1 MTGGGGDKMERR
13 RVLVVDHS
21 KVVRSTLAKHLREH
35 FEVREEADGESA
47 WQTLVL
53 DSSIVAVVSGA
64 QLSRLNGY
72 DLLQRLRGSK
82 LRRLCDIPF
91 LLVVSGNETEA
102 DRLVAKNKG
111 VTDFIT
117 RGMSRQEVLACVERL
132 GDWALSISLVS
143 AISFD
148 EPVAPK
154 VALPPSSDLLS
165 SAEIHDRL
173 LLAMKSK
180 PDTPRMV
187 SVLKFGLDNP
197 QELTKRFGPEIA
209 QSIAKRIGRL
219 LKDKIGLNE
228 SIGRITPFRCLII
241 SPDSSAASCLAFA
254 QRVCRGLANSKV
266 MVGGDAVKIQVSA
279 GIASMPPDNNLSAEQ
294 LIALA
299 GKRLERAQQQGGERV
314 VSDDETGAVF
324 DLNERYFIE
333 LAKAYRVD
341 GILPQLGSIGLH
353 LMPLLTL
360 IEQEYR
366 FGLPLSE
373 LKNRFEAGAKEAM
386 T

>member
-1 MTGGGGDKMERR
+1 MERR

-197 QELTKRFGPEIA
+197 QELAKRFGPEIA

>member
-1 MTGGGGDKMERR
+1 MERR

-72 DLLQRLRGSK
+72 DLLERLRGSK

-102 DRLVAKNKG
+102 DRLAAKNKG

-117 RGMSRQEVLACVERL
+117 RGMSRSEVLACVERL
-132 GDWALSISLVS
+132 GDWELSISLVS

-148 EPVAPK
+148 PPAAPK
-154 VALPPSSDLLS
+154 VSLPVSSDLLS
-165 SAEIHDRL
+165 VAEIHQHL
-173 LLAMKSK
+173 LQAMKPKSNE
-180 PDTPRMV
+180 PRMV

-197 QELTKRFGPEIA
+197 QEMTKRFGPEIA

-219 LKDKIGLNE
+219 LKEKIGQSE
-228 SIGRITPFRCLII
+228 SIGRISPFRCLII
-241 SPDSSAASCLAFA
+241 SPESSSASCLAFA

-266 MVGGDAVKIQVSA
+266 MVGGEAVKIQVSA

-299 GKRLERAQQQGGERV
+299 GKRLEKAQQLGGERV
-314 VSDDETGAVF
+314 IADDDTGADF

-341 GILPQLGSIGLH
+341 GMLPPLGAIGLH

-360 IEQEYR
+360 LEQEFH

-373 LKNRFEAGAKEAM
+373 LKNRFESGAKD
-386 T
+386 TVTQ

>member
-1 MTGGGGDKMERR
+1 MERR

-72 DLLQRLRGSK
+72 DLLERLRGSK

-102 DRLVAKNKG
+102 DRLEAKNKG

-132 GDWALSISLVS
+132 GEWALSISLVS

-154 VALPPSSDLLS
+154 ITLPLSSDLLTS
-165 SAEIHDRL
+165 TEVHQRL
-173 LLAMKSK
+173 LDAMKSNSGA
-180 PDTPRMV
+180 PRMV

-209 QSIAKRIGRL
+209 QSIAKRIGSL
-219 LKDKIGLNE
+219 LKDKIGHSE
-228 SIGRITPFRCLII
+228 SIGRITPFRCLIV
-241 SPDSSAASCLAFA
+241 SPESSAASCLAFA

-266 MVGGDAVKIQVSA
+266 MVGGEAVNIQVSA
-279 GIASMPPDNNLSAEQ
+279 GIASAPPDNNLSADQ

-299 GKRLERAQQQGGERV
+299 GKRLEKAQKLGGERV
-314 VSDDETGAVF
+314 VADDDSGPDF

-341 GILPQLGSIGLH
+341 GMLPPLGAIGLH

-360 IEQEYR
+360 MEQEFG
-366 FGLPLSE
+366 FGLPLSDF
-373 LKNRFEAGAKEAM
+373 KKRFEAHAIDTGA
-386 T
+386 

>member
-1 MTGGGGDKMERR
+1 MERR

-72 DLLQRLRGSK
+72 DLLERLRGSK

-102 DRLVAKNKG
+102 DRLAAKNKG

-132 GDWALSISLVS
+132 GEWALSISLVS

-148 EPVAPK
+148 TPVAPK
-154 VALPPSSDLLS
+154 ITRPLSSELLS
-165 SAEIHDRL
+165 SAEVHTRL
-173 LLAMKSK
+173 LDAMRPTSNM
-180 PDTPRMV
+180 PRMV

-197 QELTKRFGPEIA
+197 QELTKRFGPKITL
-209 QSIAKRIGRL
+209 SIAKRIGRL

-228 SIGRITPFRCLII
+228 SIGRISPFRCLII
-241 SPDSSAASCLAFA
+241 SPESSSASCLAFA

-266 MVGGDAVKIQVSA
+266 MVGGEAVKIQVSA
-279 GIASMPPDNNLSAEQ
+279 GIASMPPDNDLSAEQ

-299 GKRLERAQQQGGERV
+299 GKRLEKAQRLGGERV
-314 VSDDETGAVF
+314 IADDETGPEF

-333 LAKAYRVD
+333 LAKAYRID
-341 GILPQLGSIGLH
+341 GMLPPLGTIGLH

-360 IEQEYR
+360 LDQEFR

-373 LKNRFEAGAKEAM
+373 LKNRFESGAKDTVAQ
-386 T
+386 

>member
-1 MTGGGGDKMERR
+1 MERR

-72 DLLQRLRGSK
+72 DLLERLRGSK

-102 DRLVAKNKG
+102 DRLAAKNKG

-117 RGMSRQEVLACVERL
+117 RGMSRQEVLSCVERL
-132 GDWALSISLVS
+132 GEWALSISLVS

-148 EPVAPK
+148 APVVPK
-154 VALPPSSDLLS
+154 ITLPPSSELLS
-165 SAEIHDRL
+165 SAEVHARL
-173 LLAMKSK
+173 LDAMQQTS
-180 PDTPRMV
+180 DTPRMI

-197 QELTKRFGPEIA
+197 QELTKRFGPKIA

-228 SIGRITPFRCLII
+228 SIGRISPFRFLII
-241 SPDSSAASCLAFA
+241 SPESSSASCLAFA

-266 MVGGDAVKIQVSA
+266 MVGGEAVKIQVSA
-279 GIASMPPDNNLSAEQ
+279 GIASIPPDNNLSAEQ

-299 GKRLERAQQQGGERV
+299 GKRLEKAQQSGGERV
-314 VSDDETGAVF
+314 IADDETGPEF
-324 DLNERYFIE
+324 DLNEHYFIE
-333 LAKAYRVD
+333 LAKAYRID
-341 GILPQLGSIGLH
+341 GMLPPLGAIGLH

-360 IEQEYR
+360 LDQEFR

-373 LKNRFEAGAKEAM
+373 LKNRFESGTKDTVAQ
-386 T
+386 

>member
-1 MTGGGGDKMERR
+1 MERR

-72 DLLQRLRGSK
+72 DLLERLRGSK

-102 DRLVAKNKG
+102 DRLAAKNKG

-117 RGMSRQEVLACVERL
+117 RGMSRQEVLSCVERL
-132 GDWALSISLVS
+132 GEWALSISLVS

-148 EPVAPK
+148 TPVAPK
-154 VALPPSSDLLS
+154 VTLPLSSELLS
-165 SAEIHDRL
+165 SAEVHTRL
-173 LLAMKSK
+173 LDAMRPTS
-180 PDTPRMV
+180 DTPRMV

-228 SIGRITPFRCLII
+228 SIGRFSPFRCLII
-241 SPDSSAASCLAFA
+241 SPESSSASCLAFA
-254 QRVCRGLANSKV
+254 QRICRGLANSKV

-279 GIASMPPDNNLSAEQ
+279 GIASVPPDNNLSAEQ

-299 GKRLERAQQQGGERV
+299 GKRLERAQKLGGERV
-314 VSDDETGAVF
+314 IADDDTGPEF

-333 LAKAYRVD
+333 LAKAYRMD
-341 GILPQLGSIGLH
+341 GMLPPLGTIGLH

-360 IEQEYR
+360 LEQEFR
-366 FGLPLSE
+366 FGLPLAE
-373 LKNRFEAGAKEAM
+373 LKNRFESGAKDTVAQ
-386 T
+386 

>member
-1 MTGGGGDKMERR
+1 MERR

-72 DLLQRLRGSK
+72 DLLERLRGSK

-102 DRLVAKNKG
+102 DRLAAKNKG

-117 RGMSRQEVLACVERL
+117 RGMSRQEVLSCVERL
-132 GDWALSISLVS
+132 GEWALSISLVS

-148 EPVAPK
+148 APVVPK
-154 VALPPSSDLLS
+154 ITLPLSSELLS
-165 SAEIHDRL
+165 SAEVHARL
-173 LLAMKSK
+173 LDAMRQTS
-180 PDTPRMV
+180 DTPRMI

-197 QELTKRFGPEIA
+197 QELTKRFGPKIA

-228 SIGRITPFRCLII
+228 SIGRISPFRCLII
-241 SPDSSAASCLAFA
+241 SPESSSASCLAFA

-266 MVGGDAVKIQVSA
+266 MVGGEAVKIQVSA
-279 GIASMPPDNNLSAEQ
+279 GIASIPPDNTLSAEQ

-299 GKRLERAQQQGGERV
+299 GKRLEKAQQLGGERV
-314 VSDDETGAVF
+314 IADDETGPEF

-333 LAKAYRVD
+333 LAKAYRID
-341 GILPQLGSIGLH
+341 GMLPPLSAIGLH

-360 IEQEYR
+360 LDQEFR
-366 FGLPLSE
+366 FDLPLSE
-373 LKNRFEAGAKEAM
+373 LKNRFESGAKDTVAQ
-386 T
+386 

>member
-1 MTGGGGDKMERR
+1 MERR

-35 FEVREEADGESA
+35 FDVREEADGESA

-53 DSSIVAVVSGA
+53 DSSIIAVVSGA

-72 DLLQRLRGSK
+72 DLLERLRGSK

-102 DRLVAKNKG
+102 DRLAAKTKG

-117 RGMSRQEVLACVERL
+117 RGMSRQEILACVERL
-132 GDWALSISLVS
+132 GEWSLSISLVS
-143 AISFD
+143 AISS
-148 EPVAPK
+148 ETPVVPK
-154 VALPPSSDLLS
+154 VVVPPSSDLLS
-165 SAEIHDRL
+165 STEIFTRL
-173 LLAMKSK
+173 QGAMNPESGS
-180 PDTPRMV
+180 PRMV

-219 LKDKIGLNE
+219 LKDKIGLSE
-228 SIGRITPFRCLII
+228 SIGRISPFRCLIV
-241 SPDSSAASCLAFA
+241 SPESSAASCLAFA

-266 MVGGDAVKIQVSA
+266 MVGGEEVNIQVSA
-279 GIASMPPDNNLSAEQ
+279 GIASMPPENGLSADQ

-299 GKRLERAQQQGGERV
+299 GKRLEKAQQQGGERV
-314 VSDDETGAVF
+314 VADDDSGPEF
-324 DLNERYFIE
+324 DLNEHYFME
-333 LAKAYRVD
+333 LAKACRID
-341 GILPQLGSIGLH
+341 GMLPPLGAIGLH
-353 LMPLLTL
+353 LMPLLTML
-360 IEQEYR
+360 EQEYH
-366 FGLPLSE
+366 FGLPLNE
-373 LKNRFEAGAKEAM
+373 LKNRFESQEVQ
-386 T
+386 

>member
-1 MTGGGGDKMERR
+1 
-13 RVLVVDHS
+13 
-21 KVVRSTLAKHLREH
+21 
-35 FEVREEADGESA
+35 
-47 WQTLVL
+47 
-53 DSSIVAVVSGA
+53 VSGA

-72 DLLQRLRGSK
+72 DLLERLRGSK

-102 DRLVAKNKG
+102 DRLAAKNKG

-132 GDWALSISLVS
+132 GEWALSISLVS

-148 EPVAPK
+148 TPVVPK
-154 VALPPSSDLLS
+154 ATLPLSSELLS
-165 SAEIHDRL
+165 SAEVHARL
-173 LLAMKSK
+173 LDAMRPTS
-180 PDTPRMV
+180 DMPRMV

-228 SIGRITPFRCLII
+228 SIGRFSPFRCLII
-241 SPDSSAASCLAFA
+241 SPESSSASCLAFA
-254 QRVCRGLANSKV
+254 QRICRGLANSKV

-279 GIASMPPDNNLSAEQ
+279 GIASVPPDNNLSAEQ

-299 GKRLERAQQQGGERV
+299 GKRLERAQQLGGERV
-314 VSDDETGAVF
+314 IANDDTGPEF

-333 LAKAYRVD
+333 LAKAYRMD
-341 GILPQLGSIGLH
+341 GMLPPLGTIGLH

-360 IEQEYR
+360 LEQEFR
-366 FGLPLSE
+366 FGLPLAE
-373 LKNRFEAGAKEAM
+373 LKNRFESGAKDTVAQ
-386 T
+386 

>member
-1 MTGGGGDKMERR
+1 
-13 RVLVVDHS
+13 
-21 KVVRSTLAKHLREH
+21 
-35 FEVREEADGESA
+35 
-47 WQTLVL
+47 
-53 DSSIVAVVSGA
+53 
-64 QLSRLNGY
+64 
-72 DLLQRLRGSK
+72 LLQRLRGSK

-173 LLAMKSK
+173 LLAMSPKSG
-180 PDTPRMV
+180 TTRMV

-254 QRVCRGLANSKV
+254 QRVCRGLSNSKV
-266 MVGGDAVKIQVSA
+266 MVGGEAVKIQVSA

-341 GILPQLGSIGLH
+341 GMLPQLGSIGLH

-366 FGLPLSE
+366 FGLPLAE
-373 LKNRFEAGAKEAM
+373 LKNRFEAGANETVAQ
-386 T
+386 

>member
-1 MTGGGGDKMERR
+1 MERR

-53 DSSIVAVVSGA
+53 DSSIVAVVCGA

-72 DLLQRLRGSK
+72 DLLERLRGSK

-91 LLVVSGNETEA
+91 LLVVSGNESEV
-102 DRLVAKNKG
+102 DRLAAKNKG

-117 RGMSRQEVLACVERL
+117 RGMSQQEVLSCVERL

-154 VALPPSSDLLS
+154 VTLPPSSDLLS
-165 SAEIHDRL
+165 ASELHQRL
-173 LLAMKSK
+173 LDAVKAKSGS
-180 PDTPRMV
+180 PQMV

-197 QELTKRFGPEIA
+197 QELTKRYGPQIA
-209 QSIAKRIGRL
+209 QSIAKRIGSL
-219 LKDKIGLNE
+219 LKDKIGQSE
-228 SIGRITPFRCLII
+228 SIGRISPFRCLIV
-241 SPDSSAASCLAFA
+241 SPESSSASCLAFA

-266 MVGGDAVKIQVSA
+266 LVGGEAIKIQVSA
-279 GIASMPPDNNLSAEQ
+279 GIASVPPDNNLSAEQ

-299 GKRLERAQQQGGERV
+299 GKRLDKAQQMGGERV
-314 VSDDETGAVF
+314 VADDESGPGF

-341 GILPQLGSIGLH
+341 GMLPPLGSIGLH
-353 LMPLLTL
+353 LMPLLTML
-360 IEQEYR
+360 DQEFR
-366 FGLPLSE
+366 FGLPLAD
-373 LKNRFEAGAKEAM
+373 LKNRFEENASDTA
-386 T
+386 TQ

>member
-1 MTGGGGDKMERR
+1 MERR

-197 QELTKRFGPEIA
+197 QELAKRFGPEIA

-366 FGLPLSE
+366 FGLPLAE
-373 LKNRFEAGAKEAM
+373 LKNRFEAGANESVAQ
-386 T
+386 

>member
-1 MTGGGGDKMERR
+1 MERR

-72 DLLQRLRGSK
+72 DLLERLRGSK

-102 DRLVAKNKG
+102 DRLAAKNKG

-132 GDWALSISLVS
+132 GEWALSISLVS

-148 EPVAPK
+148 TPVVPK
-154 VALPPSSDLLS
+154 ATLPLSSELLS
-165 SAEIHDRL
+165 SAEVHARL
-173 LLAMKSK
+173 LDAMRPTS
-180 PDTPRMV
+180 DMPRMV

-228 SIGRITPFRCLII
+228 SIGRFSPFRCLII
-241 SPDSSAASCLAFA
+241 SPESSSASCLAFA
-254 QRVCRGLANSKV
+254 QRICRGLANSKV

-279 GIASMPPDNNLSAEQ
+279 GIASVPPDNNLSAEQ

-299 GKRLERAQQQGGERV
+299 GKRLERAQQLGGERV
-314 VSDDETGAVF
+314 IADDDTGPEF

-333 LAKAYRVD
+333 LAKAYRMD
-341 GILPQLGSIGLH
+341 GMLPPLGTIGLH

-360 IEQEYR
+360 LEQEFR
-366 FGLPLSE
+366 FGLPLAE
-373 LKNRFEAGAKEAM
+373 LKNRFESGAKDTVAQ
-386 T
+386 